1 MLALL
6 EPTEIL
12 QWLDDFQYPAMF
24 GVLFLC
30 GIGLP
35 IPEEVTLISSG
46 VIVYFNPDA
55 KFWIASVV
63 CVTAILIGDSI
74 IFFTGRK
81 LGQSFPDSWFIRAI
95 NNKKVHR
102 QFARHGSKA
111 VFFARFLAGVR
122 IGVYAYAGQHG
133 MRWPKFIFLDL
144 LGALISGPTSIFL
157 GMWVTEKLVKGDG
170 EDKSKEAALEKAID
184 LFKEYDHIVL
194 LATAGLATIIVAYAI
209 YKIRR
214 YRTEIK
220 RVIME
225 KKEAA
230 ESEKAV
236 EPVAGDGESTGA
248 NGEDNVA

>member
-1 MLALL
+1 MFALL

-12 QWLDDFQYPAMF
+12 AWLEQYQYWAMF
-24 GVLFLC
+24 GILFLC

-35 IPEEVTLISSG
+35 IPEEVTLIGSG
-46 VIVYFNPDA
+46 VVVGFHLAD
-55 KFWIASVV
+55 FWIASAV
-63 CVTAILIGDSI
+63 CVTGILIGDSI

-102 QFARHGSKA
+102 HFAKHGSKA

-144 LGALISGPTSIFL
+144 LGALISGPTSIFV
-157 GMWVTEKLVKGDG
+157 GMWATEKLVKGDG
-170 EDKSKEAALEKAID
+170 EDKSKEAALEKAIE
-184 LFKEYDHIVL
+184 LFQEYDHIVL
-194 LATAGLATIIVAYAI
+194 FVIAGLATIIVAYAI

-214 YRTEIK
+214 YRKEIK
-220 RVIME
+220 RALEE
-225 KKEAA
+225 KREAA
-230 ESEKAV
+230 EAKKTAGPPGGDAGPPV
-236 EPVAGDGESTGA
+236 ESGGESDA
-248 NGEDNVA
+248 